1 MYICR
6 QAEPDLIEMDLDG
19 DESEPKKDQWWRI
32 HYAPFGSNPFS
43 VVKTTEE
50 KVLEAAKTESRN
62 TLLVYAS
69 EKAMLTPRDRLP
81 DILKTF
87 VHFDNRYFKAEIL
100 ENQPDSQTVDGDAPS
115 DPSSNGG
122 VKVSEREVTLND
134 ESGSSGTITHEEH
147 EVLIGVDP
155 ITTGVDPSELMK
167 NGEDRQGQEMQE
179 RNGLSLLSRPVSNTT
194 RSSTIDSMDLDQVVE
209 DENVSKE
216 SEAVKHVGF
225 TDEE

>member
-1 MYICR
+1 
-6 QAEPDLIEMDLDG
+6 
-19 DESEPKKDQWWRI
+19 
-32 HYAPFGSNPFS
+32 
-43 VVKTTEE
+43 
-50 KVLEAAKTESRN
+50 
-62 TLLVYAS
+62 
-69 EKAMLTPRDRLP
+69 
-81 DILKTF
+81 
-87 VHFDNRYFKAEIL
+87 VHFDNRYFKGEIL
-100 ENQPDSQTVDGDAPS
+100 ENQPDSQTVDGDTLSVGISSPGKRKFDDLLLS
-115 DPSSNGG
+115 QDPGSNGG
-122 VKVSEREVTLND
+122 VKVSEREITLND

-155 ITTGVDPSELMK
+155 TTTGVDPSELMK

-194 RSSTIDSMDLDQVVE
+194 PSSTIDGMDLDQVLE

>member
-1 MYICR
+1 
-6 QAEPDLIEMDLDG
+6 
-19 DESEPKKDQWWRI
+19 
-32 HYAPFGSNPFS
+32 
-43 VVKTTEE
+43 
-50 KVLEAAKTESRN
+50 
-62 TLLVYAS
+62 
-69 EKAMLTPRDRLP
+69 
-81 DILKTF
+81 

-100 ENQPDSQTVDGDAPS
+100 ENRPDSQTVDGDAPS
-115 DPSSNGG
+115 VGISSPRKRKFDDLLLSQDPGSNGG

-155 ITTGVDPSELMK
+155 TTTGFDPSELMK
-167 NGEDRQGQEMQE
+167 NGDEKQEMQE
-179 RNGLSLLSRPVSNTT
+179 RNGLSLLSRPMSNTAQ
-194 RSSTIDSMDLDQVVE
+194 SSTIDSMDLDQVIE